1 MSERVFLGASGELD
15 GSAPEG
21 GDEDAAGDGEEGR
34 MGGGGCLVGVEHRAE
49 VRMGTERGSEEGV
62 AIEEG
67 GRFWWCAREDIC
79 EIDRVSL
86 IIADNTCNNFQI
98 YNKL

>member
-1 MSERVFLGASGELD
+1 MSESVFLGASGELD

-34 MGGGGCLVGVEHRAE
+34 MGGGGCLVGVEQRAE

-79 EIDRVSL
+79 EIDRVS
-86 IIADNTCNNFQI
+86 
-98 YNKL
+98 